1 MTDINFAL
9 VEDTRPPIY
18 TAMKYWG
25 KKPHNIWREYIE
37 NYTPEDG
44 IYLDPFSGSGISGF
58 EAVKANRKAIA
69 FDLNPL
75 TSFIIEVYSSKFEV
89 EKFKVEVEKI
99 IDEIKKDKTFLK
111 YYSTTSRKTNEKAI
125 VQSFKWEDDELYE
138 LGVNY
143 TNSEILDE
151 TNGRPTRGKLR
162 YVAEPNEKDQKL
174 AKEQSK
180 IEINT

>member
-25 KKPHNIWREYIE
+25 KKPHNIWREYID

-89 EKFKVEVEKI
+89 EKFKGVYYEATKI
-99 IDEIKKDKTFLK
+99 YKITII
-111 YYSTTSRKTNEKAI
+111 SS
-125 VQSFKWEDDELYE
+125 
-138 LGVNY
+138 GVF
-143 TNSEILDE
+143 
-151 TNGRPTRGKLR
+151 
-162 YVAEPNEKDQKL
+162 YVRRMWRR
-174 AKEQSK
+174 
-180 IEINT
+180 IIF